1 MLQIREYVEIS
12 LCSRK
17 HENRFT
23 PNMHTISGCMP
34 VIHRAHKIG
43 TSYAVREAGTPGHA
57 SLVRDEDFRRVYG
70 ILITHFCSLA
80 CLGVLLDE

>member
-1 MLQIREYVEIS
+1 
-12 LCSRK
+12 
-17 HENRFT
+17 
-23 PNMHTISGCMP
+23 MP